1 MKRRLLLLFVL
12 FSMAFWTM
20 AERIDVATA
29 RKIAENVAASN
40 TGGLRSA
47 SELSLIYAAAPGQE
61 KNALRS
67 TGAVDGAADYF
78 VFNIGANKGFVIVA
92 GDDRAYP
99 VLGQSDEGTFEPDN
113 LPENLRAMLAYYQ
126 NQISWAEKN
135 DVIPSADVQA
145 EWGRYLA
152 GSLRSSGKEVLY
164 ETAHWSQGDPYNRK
178 TPIINGQHAVTGCV
192 ATAWA
197 IAMKYNEWPVAANS
211 ETRVN
216 TYWQQSVEYPQQYDW
231 DNMLMEYK
239 NGQYTDEQA
248 DAIATLMWNI
258 GANINMNYGV
268 KGSGANSS
276 LAAQKAVEVFGYSK
290 KCRYLSKSD
299 YRWNE
304 WKSILRN
311 ELDEKRI
318 VLYDGLNSGGE
329 GHAFVCDG
337 YKDGEAFHINWGWGN
352 SHGYYLLTALDPDGL
367 DDPYGNNNGMT
378 IGIAKPEEGET
389 EVCELKYRS
398 LSTLPN
404 PTVGT
409 VFNVY
414 PRIYNIGNVSFNGW
428 VNMAVIQQNGIIGT
442 HISTNKQLSALEQR
456 YYIDYT
462 FECQL
467 NSSLSEGEK
476 IMPIYST
483 DGSNWQIMYGTADAP
498 LYIDM
503 TGTVNEIDEPDDP
516 AENLLVSIFIG
527 MALMMFICQFH
538 PVVIH
543 IHQHMEFRMAL
554 LMQRVMSF
562 YVIR

>member
-12 FSMAFWTM
+12 FSMALWTM

-47 SELSLIYAAAPGQE
+47 SKLSLIYAAAPGQA

-67 TGAVDGAADYF
+67 TGAIEGAADYF

-152 GSLRSSGKEVLY
+152 GSLRSSGKGVLY

-216 TYWQQSVEYPQQYDW
+216 SYWQQSVEYPQQYDW
-231 DNMLMEYK
+231 DNMLMEY
-239 NGQYTDEQA
+239 NRGQYTDEQA
-248 DAIATLMWNI
+248 DALATLMWNI

-268 KGSGANSS
+268 DGSGANSS
-276 LAAQKAVEVFGYSK
+276 LAAQKAVEVFEYSK
-290 KCRYLSKSD
+290 KCRYLYKYD

-304 WKSILRN
+304 WKSILRK
-311 ELDEKRI
+311 ELDEGRI
-318 VLYDGLNSGGE
+318 VIYDGSSSSG

-337 YKDGEAFHINWGWGN
+337 YKEGEAFHINWGWGN

-367 DDPYGNNNGMT
+367 DDPYDNDINMT

-389 EVCELKYRS
+389 GVDELKYTS
-398 LSTLPN
+398 L
-404 PTVGT
+404 
-409 VFNVY
+409 Y
-414 PRIYNIGNVSFNGW
+414 VSSS
-428 VNMAVIQQNGIIGT
+428 
-442 HISTNKQLSALEQR
+442 ISAIS
-456 YYIDYT
+456 
-462 FECQL
+462 
-467 NSSLSEGEK
+467 
-476 IMPIYST
+476 
-483 DGSNWQIMYGTADAP
+483 
-498 LYIDM
+498 
-503 TGTVNEIDEPDDP
+503 VNEPFDIESKVKNVGD
-516 AENLLVSIFIG
+516 
-527 MALMMFICQFH
+527 
-538 PVVIH
+538 
-543 IHQHMEFRMAL
+543 
-554 LMQRVMSF
+554 
-562 YVIR
+562 